1 MRDQQTLNSTASANA
16 HWQQRLVS
24 RQWQNV
30 TLINADC
37 RDVAPDL
44 VYDVALTDPPYG
56 IGKAEWDDQF
66 PDWMWELLAPAKFC
80 GVMPGVW
87 NIPRCPQKIG
97 AMKYNWTLAAHLVN
111 GMTRGAVGFGNWI
124 PCLLYT
130 SAASLKASKAP
141 EWCARFADWCESN
154 GVTRKQL
161 DAITGTSDM
170 GGWWMSRLPH
180 RAQIPTPAYW
190 AKLKPA
196 LNAPDSFDADVM
208 AEIFEADGD
217 CKNFVVG
224 RDDKPDHPSPK
235 PLAPT
240 QWFLQHLPGETVLD
254 PFMGSGTTGVAAI
267 REGRKFI
274 GIEKDPKHY
283 QTACERIDRE
293 LAQGVLLPA
302 NNH

>member
-1 MRDQQTLNSTASANA
+1 MPALANDA
-16 HWQQRLVS
+16 QRGSHCVQRLVS

-37 RDVAPDL
+37 RDVVSDL

-87 NIPRCPQKIG
+87 NIPRCPQTIG

-130 SAASLKASKAP
+130 SAASLKASKSPA
-141 EWCARFADWCESN
+141 WCARFADWCEAN

-196 LNAPDSFDADVM
+196 LKAPDSFDADVM

-254 PFMGSGTTGVAAI
+254 PFMGSGTTGIAAI

-274 GIEKDPKHY
+274 GIEKDAAHFK
-283 QTACERIDRE
+283 TACERIDRE

-302 NNH
+302 NDRS